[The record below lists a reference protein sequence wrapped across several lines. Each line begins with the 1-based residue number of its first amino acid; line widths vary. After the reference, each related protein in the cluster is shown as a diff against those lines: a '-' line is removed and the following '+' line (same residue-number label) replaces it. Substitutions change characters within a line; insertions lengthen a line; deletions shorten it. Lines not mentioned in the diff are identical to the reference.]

1 MKIIGFQ
8 KKIKDLNENL
18 WNIIGFPK
26 ENWHRGGTEEEENT
40 DGRAASAIGV
50 LRIVKSD
57 VFASIE
63 NWKIKEEEKSAG
75 RAASAIGVLWNFK
88 SSVFA
93 WRFFDFFG
101 TAPNGMQVFRTK
113 MR

>member
-18 WNIIGFPK
+18 QKIIGFSK
-26 ENWHRGGTEEEENT
+26 EQLHRGGTEKEENT

-57 VFASIE
+57 V
-63 NWKIKEEEKSAG
+63 SA
-75 RAASAIGVLWNFK
+75 
-88 SSVFA
+88 
-93 WRFFDFFG
+93 
-101 TAPNGMQVFRTK
+101 
-113 MR
+113 